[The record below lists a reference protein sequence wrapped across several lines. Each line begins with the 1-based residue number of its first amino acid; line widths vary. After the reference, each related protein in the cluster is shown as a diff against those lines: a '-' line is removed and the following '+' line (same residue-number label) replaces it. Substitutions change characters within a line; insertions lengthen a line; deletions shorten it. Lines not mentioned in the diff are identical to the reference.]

1 MEASSAGGVAA
12 EARRVLARRVL
23 EQRRAKADLAYLI
36 SHMRGVDQRDGTEFT
51 FEHVAEPLESDEV
64 SFEGNKLVA
73 RDRSWRWQR
82 WVIDCL
88 LEELRVIFL
97 KGRQIG
103 VTWIVLAV
111 DVAEAVTMPGTTSLL
126 FRQRED
132 EAVDNAVRWFTLFQ
146 SLPEHLRFGA
156 QVIRPDLARTD
167 RPGTAGVALRFPDG
181 KISEV
186 IPMSSAAS
194 SGHGR
199 SVRRVVMDE
208 SAYIEKLSAI
218 RAAVEPAAGRAKI
231 NLVST
236 ANGRSNPETGE
247 GNEHHR
253 LWVAADQVGYKRVF
267 LPYDVH
273 PGRDEEWYSSASEV
287 QSLKLYQR
295 QAQFPR
301 DEHEAFALS
310 ERTFF
315 EADDLAAYGKLVR
328 EPLFRADFVEADD
341 KTRLVKGAKAR
352 LREWEPS
359 AAPVDPNSPAGMI
372 RVYEKPVP
380 GCRYAI
386 GADPATGRGADYSA
400 AYVINLSSQA
410 LAVEFHGR
418 LDEDLFAA
426 QLHYLGRMYGR
437 DVPADPKDPGTVPG
451 FAKLAVEN
459 AGGYGNAVTAALRDR
474 TAGRPAYGNLYRHLL
489 DNRSDRPQAKPYGF
503 PMNVATRPKA
513 IGQLDQAIRQRT
525 LPWVTNQLL
534 HEMEDFIEY
543 PHGTSPRAREGSHD
557 DLVMACAIALEMY
570 RLYGHHPSKVRPK
583 AKRGRIIG
591 LGRSRL
597 AA

>member
-1 MEASSAGGVAA
+1 VEASSAGGLAA

-23 EQRRAKADLAYLI
+23 EQRRARTDLAYLI

-51 FEHVAEPLESDEV
+51 FEHVAEPLEPGEV
-64 SFEGNKLVA
+64 TFDGNRLVA
-73 RDRSWRWQR
+73 RDKSWRWQR

-88 LEELRVIFL
+88 LDELRVIFL

-111 DVAEAVTMPGTTSLL
+111 DVAEAVTMPGTASLL

-132 EAVDNAVRWFTLFQ
+132 EAVDNAIRWFTLFQ

-156 QVIRPDLARTD
+156 QVVRPDLARTD
-167 RPGTAGVALRFPDG
+167 RPGTAGIALKFPDG
-181 KISEV
+181 RISEV

-199 SVRRVVMDE
+199 SVRRVVLDE

-273 PGRDEEWYSSASEV
+273 PDRDADWYAAASEV
-287 QSLKLYQR
+287 QSLKTYQR

-315 EADDLAAYGKLVR
+315 EADDLAHYQTLIKR
-328 EPLFRADFVEADD
+328 PLFRADFVDADD
-341 KTRLVKGAKAR
+341 KTRLAKGARAR
-352 LREWEPS
+352 LRLWEPDGR
-359 AAPVDPNSPAGMI
+359 PVDPNTPCGLV
-372 RVYEKPVP
+372 RVFEQPVK

-400 AYVINLSSQA
+400 AYVVNLSTMA
-410 LAVEFHGR
+410 LAVEFRGR

-489 DNRSDRPQAKPYGF
+489 DNRSDRPEAKPYGF

-513 IGQLDQAIRQRT
+513 IGQLDQAVRQRT
-525 LPWVTNQLL
+525 LPWVTDSLL
-534 HEMEDFIEY
+534 HEMEDFIE
-543 PHGTSPRAREGSHD
+543 HDRGTSPRAREGSHD
-557 DLVMACAIALEMY
+557 DLVMACSIALEMY
-570 RLYGHHPSKVRPK
+570 RLCGRHPEKRTVK
-583 AKRGRIIG
+583 ARRGRIVG